1 MVLELRWN
9 NTQFITR
16 LINERK
22 LCQESKEREVS
33 SFKKWKLC
41 IQELKNAKGAL
52 RFCTEMYSASSKKR
66 FWNIIDEIRRNNFWL
81 FSRIMIPH
89 NSGVVL
95 RKNKTVMNM
104 VRSLLCSKE
113 VPKRFWPE
121 AANWVDYVLNRSPT
135 WAL

>member
-81 FSRIMIPH
+81 FSRIMSVTNKMRIH
-89 NSGVVL
+89 CEKLSDGVVVE
-95 RKNKTVMNM
+95 NI
-104 VRSLLCSKE
+104 
-113 VPKRFWPE
+113 
-121 AANWVDYVLNRSPT
+121 
-135 WAL
+135 